1 MLLENV
7 FNCFHLTRLVIVTL
21 PADAPHLE
29 IFSQNTMPS
38 MKLKQLTEGAT
49 KHGTYERF
57 QRIGGYIS
65 SISLRLSD
73 DVVLAE
79 FTWYFIIWLPF
90 TT

>member
-1 MLLENV
+1 MLLKNV
-7 FNCFHLTRLVIVTL
+7 FNCFQLTRLVIVTL

-57 QRIGGYIS
+57 QRMWGYIS
-65 SISLRLSD
+65 SISLRLGD

>member
-1 MLLENV
+1 MLLKNV
-7 FNCFHLTRLVIVTL
+7 FNCFQLTRLVIVTL

-57 QRIGGYIS
+57 QRIGGGGGGGGGGVHLLHI
-65 SISLRLSD
+65 
-73 DVVLAE
+73 A
-79 FTWYFIIWLPF
+79 PF
-90 TT
+90 G